1 MFCWQERTIRDLRIR
16 VFIGRMEG
24 KRRHLL
30 ILSRLL
36 GTKAKGVMKG
46 MGLERLDFWVKGDFT
61 VTSEN
66 ADLSNGPPWDAHEA
80 DHRMLV
86 SAALENDEEFVR
98 RSTMI
103 LENIVVVLDEAQREI
118 LLTYMKMMQEQY
130 ETAVCMGDMIAYD
143 AKTVRKS
150 ESEK

>member
-1 MFCWQERTIRDLRIR
+1 
-16 VFIGRMEG
+16 
-24 KRRHLL
+24 
-30 ILSRLL
+30 
-36 GTKAKGVMKG
+36 MKG

-66 ADLSNGPPWDAHEA
+66 EDLSNGPPWDAHEA

-98 RSTMI
+98 RRRQTEALRTMI

-143 AKTVRKS
+143 AKIVRKS